1 MGTTYAHSAR
11 RLAPALV
18 ITTLV
23 VLALLVA
30 LGMTA
35 RPAAAIGAYAH
46 DGASACGSCHAPN
59 PTNEVCTGCH
69 TGGFVPHPKGGAA
82 TTCWTCHTPGQDVS
96 SVQTASGCG
105 TGAAGATCHNQAAH
119 VGSNT
124 KACTS
129 CHGVSLAANDPG
141 QSAHHKTSVT
151 EVTVKPLLT
160 IKLSATSIKV
170 NKTIKTAGLVKTPV
184 VSTNYKVKVLIQ
196 RKNSA
201 GKWVKVTTKTS
212 LPTAASTWGTSYKA
226 TKKGSYRLQAS
237 TPVATG
243 VPAGKTAWKSVKVK

>member
-1 MGTTYAHSAR
+1 MGNTHSHIGR
-11 RLAPALV
+11 RPATAIVLAA
-18 ITTLV
+18 LV
-23 VLALLVA
+23 VLALLVT
-30 LGMTA
+30 LGVAA

-46 DGASACGSCHAPN
+46 DGASSCGSCHAPN
-59 PTNEVCTGCH
+59 PTNEGCTGCH

-96 SVQTASGCG
+96 SVQTSTGCG

-129 CHGVSLAANDPG
+129 CHGVTLAANNPG
-141 QSAHHKTSVT
+141 QSAHHKASASD
-151 EVTVKPLLT
+151 VTVNALLT

-170 NKTIKTAGLVKTPV
+170 NKTIKTSGLVKKPV
-184 VSTNYKVKVLIQ
+184 VSTNYTVKVLIQ

-201 GKWVKVTTKTS
+201 GKWVKVTTKTG

-243 VPAGKTAWKSVKVK
+243 VAAGKTAWKSFKVK